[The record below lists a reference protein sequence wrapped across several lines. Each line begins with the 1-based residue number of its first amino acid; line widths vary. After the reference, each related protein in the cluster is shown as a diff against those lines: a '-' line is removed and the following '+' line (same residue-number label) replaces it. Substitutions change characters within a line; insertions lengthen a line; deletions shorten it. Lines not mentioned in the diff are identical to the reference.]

1 MTCDDARDL
10 LEAYLDGELPAEDRT
25 RLEAH
30 LPGCPACTAELGCL
44 RALSDR
50 IRTVGPHPVPD
61 GLAARVAAVLAED
74 APAGSGRREFARMV
88 ASHAAAALFGAG
100 AVALLVSTMTPQ
112 PPPLRDLVS
121 AHVRGLALEE
131 FGAVRS
137 GDPHA
142 VRPWFAGKIGFS
154 PRVVDLAGEG
164 YPLLG
169 GRVDHV
175 AGRPA
180 AALVY
185 GRRNHRITLFVAPL
199 EPGGATASERLHG
212 YNVESWQADGFRYD
226 AVSDLNRE
234 ELAAFAAALRA
245 R

>member
-10 LEAYLDGELPAEDRT
+10 LEAYLDGELAAEDRS
-25 RLEAH
+25 RVEAH
-30 LPGCPACTAELGCL
+30 LPGCAACSSELTSL
-44 RALSDR
+44 RALADR
-50 IRTVGPHPVPD
+50 VRAVGRLPMPD
-61 GLAARVAAVLAED
+61 GLTERVAAAVARSEPVRTD
-74 APAGSGRREFARMV
+74 RRLFGRMV
-88 ASHAAAALFGAG
+88 ASHLAAAMAGAG
-100 AVALLVSTMTPQ
+100 AVALLVSVTTRDA
-112 PPPLRDLVS
+112 PPVRDIVS

-142 VRPWFAGKIGFS
+142 VRPWFTGKLGFA
-154 PRVVDLAGEG
+154 PRVTDLTAEG
-164 YPLLG
+164 FPLLA

-175 AGRPA
+175 AGHPA

-185 GRRNHRITLFVAPL
+185 GRRQHRITLFVAPR
-199 EPGGATASERLHG
+199 ESRPATASDRLHG

-226 AVSDLNRE
+226 AVSDLNRD
-234 ELAAFAAALRA
+234 ELAAFGALLRT